1 MIDTH
6 CHLLAGID
14 DGPKSQGRS
23 LELAA
28 QLVDDGVDLVVCT
41 PHYSRRFP
49 TDHWDAVVRG
59 RTLARALRVAGI
71 AVELSVAAEVSPVL
85 AIAAELDAL
94 AARSIGGR
102 FLLVELVA
110 TTPAGFIP
118 SLCGRLEK
126 AHLLPILAH
135 PERCRAVQRHPSLI
149 DSAREGGALVQ
160 VVAPSLIGSWGT
172 DVAATAWRLLETGRT
187 DLLAS
192 DAHGRRSRP
201 ALGAAA
207 DLVTKRL
214 GESALHD
221 LTRVNPG
228 LVVQGVHP
236 AESPQDLGSEPA

>member
-6 CHLLAGID
+6 CHLLPGID
-14 DGPKSQGRS
+14 DGPKSRDGS

-49 TDHWDAVVRG
+49 TDHLDAVGRG
-59 RTLARALRVAGI
+59 RALAQALSVAGI
-71 AVELSVAAEVSPVL
+71 ALELSIAAEVSPVL
-85 AIAAELDAL
+85 AVTVELEAL

-102 FLLVELVA
+102 FLLVELVP
-110 TTPAGFIP
+110 TTPAGFIA

-135 PERCRAVQRHPSLI
+135 PERCRAVQRRLSLI

-160 VVAPSLIGSWGT
+160 VVAPSLIGRWGT
-172 DVAATAWRLLETGRT
+172 DVAATAWQILETGRA

-201 ALGAAA
+201 AFGRVA
-207 DLVTKRL
+207 DLVSERL
-214 GESALHD
+214 GESAVHD
-221 LTRVNPG
+221 LTRVTPG

-236 AESPQDLGSEPA
+236 AESP